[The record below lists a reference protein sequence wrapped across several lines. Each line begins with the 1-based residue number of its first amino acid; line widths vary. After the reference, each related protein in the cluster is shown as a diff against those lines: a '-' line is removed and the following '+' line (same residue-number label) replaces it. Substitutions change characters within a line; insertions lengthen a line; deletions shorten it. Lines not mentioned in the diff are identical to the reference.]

1 MKDIIKEEIYNYIK
15 SQNLTDEEIKVMD
28 TYIKELIEHIDPL
41 LRIGDTL
48 KDKDKAKKIA
58 DMILKDLGDRIG

>member
-28 TYIKELIEHIDPL
+28 TYIKELIEYIDPFL
-41 LRIGDTL
+41 KLSDAL
-48 KDKDKAKKIA
+48 KDKNKALDNYKRAIE
-58 DMILKDLGDRIG
+58 I